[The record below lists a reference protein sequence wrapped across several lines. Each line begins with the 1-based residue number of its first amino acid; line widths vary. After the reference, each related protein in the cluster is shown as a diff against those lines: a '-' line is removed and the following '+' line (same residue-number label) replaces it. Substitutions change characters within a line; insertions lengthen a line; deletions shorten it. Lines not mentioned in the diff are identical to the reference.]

1 MKRKKTEYKT
11 NRWESILVVS
21 VLFMMLGLLLVLPA
35 NAQKQKLL
43 TMGTTS
49 GSSGYFATNVTWAK
63 IVNKYLP
70 EVNITPIETGAT
82 VDNAKRIGR
91 GEIELGFGSA
101 IPEYQ
106 SYEGIGE
113 FKDRQVKKIRQAW
126 IWDYAT
132 FNYIVR
138 ADSGVNSL
146 KDLEGKKFSVGIPG
160 SSTELSTLAFLE
172 EAGVRVNIERSS
184 TSDAIASIQD
194 RRIVGMVKGSTN
206 PDSAILSLMATTP
219 IKILSLRDEDLNKL
233 FKKFPYLIKM
243 TVTDD
248 TYPKLSGF
256 NTYAM
261 TTGISMSSDLP
272 QELQYK
278 IVKTVYEHLD
288 EFFTSQPRY
297 KVFGD
302 PLELTRSK
310 AVIPL
315 AAGTVQFLKEKG
327 FTVPARLIPPEYKE

>member
-11 NRWESILVVS
+11 NRWESIQVVM
-21 VLFMMLGLLLVLPA
+21 VLMVLGLLLVSPA
-35 NAQKQKLL
+35 NAAKQRLL

-91 GEIELGFGSA
+91 GEIELAFGSA

-106 SYEGIGE
+106 SYKGIGK
-113 FKDRQVKKIRQAW
+113 FKNMQVKKIRQAW

-132 FNYIVR
+132 FNYVVR
-138 ADSGVNSL
+138 ADAGVNSV
-146 KDLEGKKFSVGIPG
+146 KDLEGKKFNVGIPG
-160 SSTELSTLAFLE
+160 SSTELSSMAFLKA
-172 EAGVRVNIERSS
+172 AGVRVKTERSS
-184 TSDAIASIQD
+184 TKDAIASMQD
-194 RRIVGMVKGSTN
+194 RRIVGMVKGCAN

-219 IKILSLRDEDLNKL
+219 IKILSLRDKDLNKL

-243 TVTDD
+243 SIKDNV
-248 TYPKLSGF
+248 YPKLPGF
-256 NTYAM
+256 STYAM
-261 TTGISMSSDLP
+261 TTGISMTSDIP
-272 QELQYK
+272 QQLQYK
-278 IVKTVYEHLD
+278 IVKTAYNHLD
-288 EFFTSQPRY
+288 EFLTSQPRF
-297 KVFGD
+297 KKFGD
-302 PLELTRSK
+302 PLKLTVSK

-327 FTVPARLIPPEYKE
+327 FTVPARLIPPEYKD